1 VRSRAWVWL
10 SGLAG
15 LVLAC
20 AMTGCQPPASGASAS
35 GPSAAGTVAAPSAT
49 PARQTAG
56 ASPGY
61 AVPAGPVV
69 ALGDSYTAGALLP
82 LDVAAAPPGCLRS
95 PDAYPVL
102 VATVLK
108 APLTDVACTNAGV
121 KEMTEAQKTYL
132 GTNPPQLSALR
143 PDDALVL
150 LTLGGDD
157 MGFMNVL
164 QTCMKLSVTDPWG
177 SPCEAHY
184 TTGGTDQLAARV
196 SAEAPRLAAV
206 LRAIAA
212 DAPRARIVLVG
223 YPDLFPLSGGCWPAV
238 PITDGDIAYLRG
250 IETQINAVLAADAK
264 AAGATYVNTFTA
276 TAGHGFC
283 APEST
288 RDVEGLVPG
297 SAALPFH
304 PNTRGQAAIAAAV
317 LKALEA

>member
-1 VRSRAWVWL
+1 VRSRARVWL

-15 LVLAC
+15 LALAC
-20 AMTGCQPPASGASAS
+20 AVAGCQS
-35 GPSAAGTVAAPSAT
+35 SAAGTSAASTRAAASAT
-49 PARQTAG
+49 PARPTAA
-56 ASPGY
+56 ASPRY

-82 LDVAAAPPGCLRS
+82 LDVAAAPLGCLRS
-95 PDAYPVL
+95 SDAYPVL
-102 VATVLK
+102 VATALK

-121 KEMTEAQKTYL
+121 NEMTEAQKTYQ

-143 PDDALVL
+143 ADDALVL

-164 QTCMKLSVTDPWG
+164 QTCMKLSFTDPWG
-177 SPCEAHY
+177 SPCRAHY
-184 TTGGTDQLAARV
+184 TSGGTDQLAARV
-196 SAEAPRLAAV
+196 RAEAPRVVAV

-212 DAPRARIVLVG
+212 DAPHARIVLVG

-238 PITDGDIAYLRG
+238 PLTDGDISYLRG
-250 IETQINAVLAADAK
+250 IETQINAMLAADAK

-283 APEST
+283 AAESA
-288 RDVEGLVPG
+288 RYVEGLIPG

-304 PNTRGQAAIAAAV
+304 PNTRGQAAIATAV
-317 LKALEA
+317 LKALET